1 MLEAQIEAILFA
13 SGKAM
18 SLKQLAK
25 ICGRSREEV
34 EVVLEKIKAKFNTQ
48 QSGIHILENQQEVQ
62 MVINPRY
69 AKLVEELVKEEVVS
83 ELTRPQLETLTI
95 IAYRGPITKL
105 ELERIRGVNCG
116 LILRNL
122 IIKGLIEVKEDKVV
136 ENNIY
141 TISTK
146 FMQHLGITRV
156 EELPEYDKLS
166 KAEEVEEYLNNYS
179 E

>member
-1 MLEAQIEAILFA
+1 MLESQIESILFA
-13 SGKAM
+13 SGKPL

-25 ICGRSREEV
+25 ICGRSKEEV
-34 EVVLEKIKAKFNTQ
+34 EVVLDKIKAKYNQ
-48 QSGIHILENQQEVQ
+48 PQSGIHLLENQEKYQLV
-62 MVINPRY
+62 VNPQN
-69 AKLVEELVKEEVVS
+69 AKLVEDLVKEEVVS
-83 ELTRPQLETLTI
+83 DLTRPQLETLTI

-105 ELERIRGVNCG
+105 ELERLRGVNCS

-141 TISTK
+141 TISLK
-146 FMQHLGITRV
+146 FMQHLGITTV

-166 KAEEVEEYLNNYS
+166 KAEEIESYLAAY
-179 E
+179 